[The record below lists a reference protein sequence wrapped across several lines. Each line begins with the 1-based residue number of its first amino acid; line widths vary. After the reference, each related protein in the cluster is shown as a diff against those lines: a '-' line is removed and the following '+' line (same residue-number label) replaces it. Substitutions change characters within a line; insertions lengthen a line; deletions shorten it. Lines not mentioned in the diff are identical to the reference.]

1 MSLEIANNTIH
12 NNVDTVIIQRTN
24 QQYRW
29 QAEGKG
35 DFDFTHADIT
45 TTADSDI
52 YQDEDGNIKVRSY
65 TGTVQV

>member
-1 MSLEIANNTIH
+1 MILFNPILNSKQIT
-12 NNVDTVIIQRTN
+12 
-24 QQYRW
+24 
-29 QAEGKG
+29 G